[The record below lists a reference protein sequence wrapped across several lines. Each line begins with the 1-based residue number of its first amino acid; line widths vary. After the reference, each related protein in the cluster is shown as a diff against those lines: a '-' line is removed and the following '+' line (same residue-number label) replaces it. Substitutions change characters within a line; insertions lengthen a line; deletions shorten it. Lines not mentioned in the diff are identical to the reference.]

1 MALTDRQRDALARG
15 PAARSARAH
24 LLRCVGTGIVSLV
37 GLLEGNETAAEET
50 ALGVRIDR
58 LLTAAAGV
66 GDDTA
71 ADLLQVAGVAPHKT
85 LGSLTIQHRR
95 ALAAAL
101 RDRPREIT

>member
-15 PAARSARAH
+15 PAARSARSA
-24 LLRCVGTGIVSLV
+24 LARDIAAGLVSLV
-37 GLLEGNETAAEET
+37 GLLEGDETTAEHT

-101 RDRPREIT
+101 RDRPRENT